1 MNAIDLLKAQHE
13 KVTQALEAVHEDGAD
28 AGQIEMI
35 ANELVAHMVIE
46 EHPFYP
52 RIRELM
58 PEMIGESFEEHAV
71 ARFELA
77 RLITAHA
84 ADVKTRALVL
94 KKLLEHHIEEE
105 EEEMFTKVSRSLD
118 ATELTDLGV
127 NMKIAFDS
135 AVAKGYAAFVSAKPG
150 AKTKRPVRHDG
161 THGTHAAH

>member
-1 MNAIDLLKAQHE
+1 MNAIALLKAQHE

-46 EHPFYP
+46 EHLFYP

-84 ADVKTRALVL
+84 VDVKTRALVL
-94 KKLLEHHIEEE
+94 KELLEHHIEEE

-127 NMKIAFDS
+127 NMKIGFDS

-150 AKTKRPVRHDG
+150 AKTKRPASHDG
-161 THGTHAAH
+161 AHGTHAAH